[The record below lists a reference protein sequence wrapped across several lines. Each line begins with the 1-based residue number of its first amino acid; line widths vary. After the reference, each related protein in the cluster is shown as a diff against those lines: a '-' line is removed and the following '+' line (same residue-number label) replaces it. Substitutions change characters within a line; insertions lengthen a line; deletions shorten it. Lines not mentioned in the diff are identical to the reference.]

1 PAVVETVRDEEQ
13 GSGAAPEIGQL
24 ELDAAA
30 PPDLQAGRLLDA
42 AGDQPDPAQ
51 PRPRHRGADDHDA
64 RDGEHGELVGAEQS
78 AADEEPGGRAGERPA
93 PPREQRRTL
102 GAVRRVVAGA
112 HPVAPGTLTSAST
125 SRNTSAT
132 VRPRSSASG
141 VTRSR
146 CSSTAGARALTS
158 SGRT

>member
-64 RDGEHGELVGAEQS
+64 RDGEHGE
-78 AADEEPGGRAGERPA
+78 RAGERPA

-132 VRPRSSASG
+132 VRPR
-141 VTRSR
+141 
-146 CSSTAGARALTS
+146 
-158 SGRT
+158 